1 MFHSEIVNDIAKLNL
16 EINSFKDIPVL
27 SNVTSEQVIENY
39 HHVKLDVKLI
49 IQKEISKIKKQQL

>member
-16 EINSFKDIPVL
+16 EIKSFKDIPVL

-49 IQKEISKIKKQQL
+49 IQKEVIKIKKQ